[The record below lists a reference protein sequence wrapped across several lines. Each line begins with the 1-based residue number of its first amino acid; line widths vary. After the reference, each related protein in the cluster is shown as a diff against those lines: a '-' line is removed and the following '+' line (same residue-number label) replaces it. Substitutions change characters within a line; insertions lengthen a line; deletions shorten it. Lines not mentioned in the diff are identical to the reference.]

1 MISKAYAVTS
11 TRQIVV
17 AADEIPRTIYLQIA
31 GNSTVYVGG
40 ADVTSSIGV
49 PYEKHSSP
57 HTVFVPQYE
66 NLYAVCADGVTES
79 LRVLYPNLD
88 A

>member
-1 MISKAYAVTS
+1 VISKNYSVTS

-17 AADEIPRTIYLQIA
+17 DKDDQPRHVYLQIV

-40 ADVTSSIGV
+40 ADVTSSLGV

-57 HTVFVPQYE
+57 HTVFVPTNE
-66 NLYAVCADGVTES
+66 TLYAVCADGVTES
-79 LRVLYPNLD
+79 LRVLLPDLD
-88 A
+88 

>member
-1 MISKAYAVTS
+1 VISKNYSVTS

-17 AADEIPRTIYLQIA
+17 AKDDQPRDVYIQIV

-40 ADVTSSIGV
+40 ADVTSSLGV

-57 HTVFVPQYE
+57 HTVFVPTNE
-66 NLYAVCADGVTES
+66 TLYAVCASGVTES
-79 LRVLYPNLD
+79 LRVLLPDLD
-88 A
+88 